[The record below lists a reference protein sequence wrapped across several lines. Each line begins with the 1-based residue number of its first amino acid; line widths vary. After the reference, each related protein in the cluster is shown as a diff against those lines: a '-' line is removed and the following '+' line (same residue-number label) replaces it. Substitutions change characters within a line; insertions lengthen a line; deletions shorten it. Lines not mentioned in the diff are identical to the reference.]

1 MAFRPSRTVGA
12 GSARKAVWAAIA
24 VAWLTAVVAGLVG
37 VRAVA
42 SSGRGVDAAAL
53 ILAHQTVSGTGYATV
68 RFATARGPMTV
79 TIPVCHHQAYPVG
92 GTVVVRYKASN
103 PSHVWERDMPPRPSL
118 VVPLVILAAGSLA
131 AIGLLVSAF
140 GRARRVVASS
150 TDADAPQNGLGELE
164 AQLED
169 ASLGT
174 DFE

>member
-1 MAFRPSRTVGA
+1 MALGTSSTVGA
-12 GSARKAVWAAIA
+12 RSARKAVWAAIA
-24 VAWLTAVVAGLVG
+24 VAWLTVVVAGLAG

-53 ILAHQTVSGTGYATV
+53 ILARQTVSGTGYATV
-68 RFATARGPMTV
+68 RFATATGPVTA

-118 VVPLVILAAGSLA
+118 VVPLMILAIGGLA
-131 AIGLLVSAF
+131 ALGLLVSALW
-140 GRARRVVASS
+140 RARRVVASS
-150 TDADAPQNGLGELE
+150 TDADVPPDGLGELE

-169 ASLGT
+169 ASRSADLK
-174 DFE
+174 